1 MATKTPARLRDAA
14 LSLFSSRWFETV
26 SIAEVCREAG
36 VSNGVFYRYYRR
48 KDDIVRVLLD
58 EFLAHLQEEI
68 TEPAG
73 DTVAERLDSLI
84 RAVYDAGINYAAQ
97 VTVFREGQYRFPE
110 YEERLRAIFV
120 AACEHV
126 YGRKVSEAEY
136 LYTISGLRFTSTRA
150 IYDGLPRRPDDV
162 ARFVL
167 EGIFSGVGPAG
178 GAGGSAGTPGATAV
192 ANSGDAAVQIR
203 VPAEFPQISEEK
215 PADSR
220 ERLIASGMRLIGRRA
235 YHEIGVADIAR
246 ETDLAVGTFY
256 TYFASKEEFFS
267 QIVERIGRRTRRYLS
282 LHAQTHHSRLEQEAY
297 GVWHFLSYFN
307 QHPEYYAIV
316 REAEFV
322 AKPWVRR
329 YYDAFEAGYME
340 NLPIEDPE
348 VRRTAAN
355 FLMGLSHYVGIE
367 VLLTRRITDVPA
379 FISQLT
385 GLMVQGVHE

>member
-1 MATKTPARLRDAA
+1 MATETPTKLCDAA

-36 VSNGVFYRYYRR
+36 VSNGVFYRYFRR

-58 EFLAHLQEEI
+58 EFLKHLQEEI

-73 DTVAERLDSLI
+73 ETVEERLGSLI
-84 RAVYDAGINYAAQ
+84 HAVYDAGIHYAAQ

-110 YEERLRAIFV
+110 YEERLRRIFV
-120 AACEHV
+120 NACEHV
-126 YGRKVSEAEY
+126 YGRPVNEAEY
-136 LYTISGLRFTSTRA
+136 LYTISGVRFTSTRA
-150 IYDGLPRRPDDV
+150 IYDGLPRHPEIVKRL
-162 ARFVL
+162 VL
-167 EGIFSGVGPAG
+167 EGIF
-178 GAGGSAGTPGATAV
+178 PGEQEEV
-192 ANSGDAAVQIR
+192 VE
-203 VPAEFPQISEEK
+203 VPREFPEIEEE
-215 PADSR
+215 AATDSPG
-220 ERLIASGMRLIGRRA
+220 RLIASGMKLIGKRA

-246 ETDLAVGTFY
+246 ETNLAVGTFY
-256 TYFASKEEFFS
+256 TYFASKEQFFS
-267 QIVERIGRRTRRYLS
+267 QIVEQIGKRTRRYLS
-282 LHAQTHHSRLEQEAY
+282 RQAQTHHTRLAQEAY

-307 QHPEYYAIV
+307 HHPEYYAIV

-340 NLPIEDPE
+340 NLPFNEQE
-348 VRRTAAN
+348 TRQTAAN

-367 VLLTRRITDVPA
+367 ALLTRRITDVPT

-385 GLMVQGVHE
+385 RLMRQGVPL

>member
-68 TEPAG
+68 TDPAG
-73 DTVAERLDSLI
+73 DTVEERLTSLI
-84 RAVYDAGINYAAQ
+84 RAVYDAGIHYAAQ

-110 YEERLRAIFV
+110 YEERLRAIFMD
-120 AACEHV
+120 ACEHV
-126 YGRKVSEAEY
+126 YARPVSEAEY

-150 IYDGLPRRPDDV
+150 IYDGLPRQAETI
-162 ARFVL
+162 ARFIL
-167 EGIFSGVGPAG
+167 EGLFPGEA
-178 GAGGSAGTPGATAV
+178 ASAALV
-192 ANSGDAAVQIR
+192 H
-203 VPAEFPQISEEK
+203 VPAEFPRIPPEE
-215 PADSR
+215 PTDSR

-246 ETDLAVGTFY
+246 ETGLAVGTFY
-256 TYFASKEEFFS
+256 TYFESKEAFFS
-267 QIVERIGRRTRRYLS
+267 QIVEQIGRRTRRYLS
-282 LHAQTHHSRLEQEAY
+282 RQAAAHHTRLEQEAY

-329 YYDAFEAGYME
+329 YYDAFEEGYME
-340 NLPIEDPE
+340 SLPIEDPDA
-348 VRRTAAN
+348 RRTAAN

-367 VLLTRRITDVPA
+367 VLLTHRITDVPA
-379 FISQLT
+379 FITELT
-385 GLMVQGVHE
+385 QLMVQGVHA